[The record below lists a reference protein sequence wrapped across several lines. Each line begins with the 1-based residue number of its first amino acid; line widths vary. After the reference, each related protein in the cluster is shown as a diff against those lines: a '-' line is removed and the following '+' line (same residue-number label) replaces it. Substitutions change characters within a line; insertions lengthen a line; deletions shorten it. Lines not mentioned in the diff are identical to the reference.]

1 MINVLVIIIDEL
13 LYLPKIFIMERY
25 FGILFFVLCTFE
37 VFSQTGTVRGFVYEE
52 DSGEPAMFSNVVL
65 EGTQIGAV
73 TDVNGF
79 FTLSQVP
86 QGSYNIQV
94 SYIGF
99 DLLSSYVVVESN
111 KIIDKSFYLKKSSI
125 QLNTVQLSAE
135 RQEAQTSV
143 NTSVVKLTAKSLKK
157 LPSIGGDPDIA
168 QYLQIIPG
176 VVFTGDQGGQLY
188 IRGGAPIHNVVLLD
202 GMILYNA
209 FHSIGLFSVF
219 DTDVI
224 KTVDVYTGGFG
235 AEYGG
240 RISSVVDIKTRDGN
254 KKRLA
259 GKVSA
264 TTFGAKLLLEGPL
277 FKSKKNGS
285 NSSFILSSKTSYI
298 DRTSPILYP
307 YVGNN
312 GLPYTFLDLYGKV
325 SFTGSN
331 GSKLNFFGFNYGDD
345 VFFTQTNYSWKSN
358 GFGSNFVLIPSG
370 SSMLVEGNFAF
381 SNYETDQLNP
391 GGKPKVSSIEGFNMG
406 LDFTYFLIGEN
417 QIKYGIEVLGFGNKL
432 SFFTPSNINI
442 SHNDNTTEFAGFVKY
457 KHIGSRLFLEPSV
470 RYHSYTSLGESS
482 LEPRFGIKYSITED
496 LRLKSSTGLFSQNL
510 IAVSTGREVV
520 NLFQGFISSTTNLP
534 DLLNGDER
542 LTYLQKAKHAIIGFE
557 YDFNENW
564 SINIEAYLKDF
575 NQLINLNRNK
585 LYEDDINNSS
595 IQDELKK
602 DFIVES
608 GLAKGLDFLLKF
620 NDIRSSLWMV
630 YSIGKVTRED
640 AFGTYAPLYD
650 RRHNLNFVG
659 SFNFGNNKSWTFD
672 ARWNFGSGLPFTMTQ
687 GYYENL
693 TFDSGIST
701 NVTQTND
708 ALGVLYADYN
718 LGQMPS
724 YHRLDVSLKKQI
736 KFSKTSILE
745 VSLSISNLYD
755 RANIFYYNQITDS
768 RINQLPF
775 LPSIGANWQF

>member
-1 MINVLVIIIDEL
+1 MNKCIVIHLFL
-13 LYLPKIFIMERY
+13 LSSFQ
-25 FGILFFVLCTFE
+25 

-52 DSGEPAMFSNVVL
+52 DSGEPAMFSNVML

-79 FTLSQVP
+79 FTLTQVP
-86 QGSYNIQV
+86 NGNYNIIV

-99 DLLSSYVVVESN
+99 DPVSTSLVVKAN
-111 KIIDKSFYLKKSSI
+111 KITDKSFYLNEASI

-135 RQEAQTSV
+135 RQEAKTSV

-168 QYLQIIPG
+168 QYLQVIPG

-224 KTVDVYTGGFG
+224 KTADVYTGGFS

-264 TTFGAKLLLEGPL
+264 STFGAKLLLEGPL
-277 FKSKKNGS
+277 FRLKDNGS
-285 NSSFILSSKTSYI
+285 SSSFIVSSKTSYI
-298 DRTSPILYP
+298 DQTSPTLYP
-307 YVGNN
+307 YVGED
-312 GLPYTFLDLYGKV
+312 GLPYAFIDLYGKI
-325 SFTGSN
+325 SLTGSN
-331 GSKLNFFGFNYGDD
+331 GSKLNFFGFNYRDD
-345 VFFTQTNYSWKSN
+345 VRFTATNYSWNSN

-381 SNYETDQLNP
+381 SNYETEQLNP
-391 GGKPKVSSIEGFNMG
+391 GGKPKVSSIEGFNTG
-406 LDFTYFLIGEN
+406 LDFTYFLKGEN

-432 SFFTPSNINI
+432 SFYTPSNINI
-442 SHNDNTTEFAGFVKY
+442 SHNDNTTEFAGFVNYKY
-457 KHIGSRLFLEPSV
+457 VGSRLLLEPSV

-482 LEPRFGIKYSITED
+482 LEPRIGLKYNLTED
-496 LRLKSSTGLFSQNL
+496 LRFKSSAGLFSQNL
-510 IAVSTGREVV
+510 IAVSTGREVI

-534 DLLNGDER
+534 DLLNGSER
-542 LTYLQKAKHAIIGFE
+542 TTYLQKAKHVIVGLE
-557 YDFNENW
+557 YDFNEKW
-564 SINIEAYLKDF
+564 SINVESYVKDF

-585 LYEDDINNSS
+585 LYEDDVNNSS
-595 IQDELKK
+595 VPDELKK

-620 NDIRSSLWMV
+620 NDIRTSLWMV
-630 YSIGKVTRED
+630 YSLGKVTRED
-640 AFGTYAPLYD
+640 AFGTYSPLYD

-659 SFNFGNNKSWTFD
+659 SYNFGKDKSWTLD

-693 TFDSGIST
+693 TFNDGIST
-701 NVTQTND
+701 DVTQTND
-708 ALGVLYADYN
+708 DLGVLYADYN

-724 YHRLDVSLKKQI
+724 YHRLDISIKKQI

-745 VSLSISNLYD
+745 TSLSINNLYD
-755 RANIFYYNQITDS
+755 RSNIFYYDQISDS
-768 RINQLPF
+768 RIDQLPF
-775 LPSIGANWQF
+775 LLSLGANWQF